1 MRRAVMF
8 FAGFSVMLVA
18 GMATAQ
24 IGGLLDDEPVPPAL
38 AQPEADVSETTST
51 TKPETTTTTKPETTT
66 TTKPETTTTSEPKN
80 TTTVPVDTSAPGIV
94 ISSPSEGQVFE
105 QREVVFEG
113 TTEPGARVFAGEFE
127 ATVADDGSWSIVL
140 WLSPG
145 QNVATLKA
153 IDSAGNISKASVTVV
168 LAGGDNEGEKPKDD
182 EGKGDEGK
190 GDDGKGDDG
199 KGDDGKGDDGK
210 GDDEEAVLAFSAAQ
224 KYGSCDEDPPYDVFY
239 GTGRTGLVVE
249 VGSPYGSG
257 RVEVGKTGHWD
268 LKVFFEGAPVGET
281 FDVTIETSDGDRKVF
296 TFTNTGSPD

>member
-24 IGGLLDDEPVPPAL
+24 MGGLLDDDDVRPVL
-38 AQPEADVSETTST
+38 AQPEADVFETTST

-66 TTKPETTTTSEPKN
+66 TTKPETTTTTKPGTTTTSEPKN

-94 ISSPSEGQVFE
+94 IASPSDGEVFD
-105 QREVVFEG
+105 QKEVVFEG
-113 TTEPGARVFAGEFE
+113 TTEPGARVFAGDYE
-127 ATVADDGSWSIVL
+127 AIVAGDGTWSIVL

-153 IDSAGNISKASVTVV
+153 IDAAGNVSRASVSVV
-168 LAGGDNEGEKPKDD
+168 LAGGDVDGEKP
-182 EGKGDEGK
+182 K

-199 KGDDGKGDDGK
+199 KGDDGKGDDGE
-210 GDDEEAVLAFSAAQ
+210 GDEEAVIGFSAAQ
-224 KYGSCDEDPPYDVFY
+224 KYGSCGEDPPYDVFY
-239 GTGRTGLVVE
+239 GTGRPGLVVE
-249 VGSPYGSG
+249 AGSPYGSG

-268 LKVFFEGAPVGET
+268 MKVFFEGAPVGKT
-281 FDVTIETSDGDRKVF
+281 FEVTIDTSDGDRKVF
-296 TFTNTGSPD
+296 AFTNTGAQH